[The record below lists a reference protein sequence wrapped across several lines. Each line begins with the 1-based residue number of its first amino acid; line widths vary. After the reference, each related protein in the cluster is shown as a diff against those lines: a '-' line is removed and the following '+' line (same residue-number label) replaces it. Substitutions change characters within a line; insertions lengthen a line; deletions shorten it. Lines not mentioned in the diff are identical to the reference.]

1 MYKQALWIA
10 KEELECDAMCVMTL
24 MDNDKEMLEQELGF
38 LAGDGALYYYLVN
51 WSIGMESIKPNEM
64 GVILV

>member
-1 MYKQALWIA
+1 
-10 KEELECDAMCVMTL
+10 MCVMTL